1 MKTLSP
7 APKSSVADASSTP
20 SEIAS
25 VDAAPAA
32 PAKRTRAKPAGPLD
46 VPKLAETVRQILDD
60 AKAQDIVS
68 LDLAGKTSLA
78 DFMIIATGGSDR
90 HVGALAER
98 ILGTF
103 KDMRLKSPRVE
114 GMPVCD
120 WVLIDTGDIIVHL
133 FRPEVRG
140 FYNLEKLWGLSRPQ
154 EEGEPVED
162 EKPKRTRTIRTPKA
176 E

>member
-1 MKTLSP
+1 MKALSP
-7 APKSSVADASSTP
+7 APKSSVVDALSTP
-20 SEIAS
+20 SATTPVE
-25 VDAAPAA
+25 AA
-32 PAKRTRAKPAGPLD
+32 PAKRTRAKAKASGPLD
-46 VPKLAETVRQILDD
+46 LSKLAEQLRQVLDD
-60 AKAQDIVS
+60 AKAQDIVL

-98 ILGTF
+98 ILGTL

-140 FYNLEKLWGLSRPQ
+140 FYNLEKLWGLARPQ
-154 EEGEPVED
+154 EGEPVEE

>member
-7 APKSSVADASSTP
+7 APKSSSVADDLSTP
-20 SEIAS
+20 AEA
-25 VDAAPAA
+25 VKVPAPKRARAKAAPAA
-32 PAKRTRAKPAGPLD
+32 PLD
-46 VPKLAETVRQILDD
+46 LKKLADTLRQTLDD

-90 HVGALAER
+90 HVNALAER
-98 ILGTF
+98 ILGVL
-103 KDMRLKSPRVE
+103 KDMRLKAPRVE

-154 EEGEPVED
+154 EGEPVED